1 MKAEAAINQKDIETL
16 QKSPLFH
23 FSLTEKELFH
33 SNFLAWLLKKYCSK
47 DLENIKSLFPE
58 SLFQNDRKWKILE
71 VQREKDKNKDIS
83 ITLKCGH
90 LETKVYIE
98 NKIKSMPSKI
108 QLMKYSADI
117 IKENIEK
124 NKNSSFIED
133 IRHGILLSITE
144 PDFDLCFSPEE
155 MNHFM
160 NQYEDSKGRKIYAH
174 LSTQNKFT
182 WKRIDYKELRN
193 ILNNILKSSII
204 SSNYER
210 GIVEDYI
217 GIILSLENLYNS
229 FCFPKRKTS
238 GPFVLSDKNKK
249 TLTECRIMDLVDKYN
264 YQYLSN
270 IVIEKL
276 KNEELRTIA
285 IKPINTCFETNNMQ
299 SFIWENSNN
308 DWDIQIGSSYS
319 NKGKTGI
326 LDVKYRIPINTDNSF
341 MYGIQLNGGQ
351 FRQFF
356 EYKETSKN
364 RQCLDKLLSVAKSI
378 RGKKLWLAFEEKGK
392 LCPEELIQI
401 PEEPTINGRL
411 NLPPFGNYNGSF
423 FYRYKKIDQFS
434 LDEIVQFILDY
445 HSTAYENRK
454 SIKNVI
460 ESL

>member
-1 MKAEAAINQKDIETL
+1 
-16 QKSPLFH
+16 
-23 FSLTEKELFH
+23 
-33 SNFLAWLLKKYCSK
+33 
-47 DLENIKSLFPE
+47 
-58 SLFQNDRKWKILE
+58 
-71 VQREKDKNKDIS
+71 
-83 ITLKCGH
+83 
-90 LETKVYIE
+90 
-98 NKIKSMPSKI
+98 
-108 QLMKYSADI
+108 
-117 IKENIEK
+117 
-124 NKNSSFIED
+124 
-133 IRHGILLSITE
+133 
-144 PDFDLCFSPEE
+144 
-155 MNHFM
+155 
-160 NQYEDSKGRKIYAH
+160 
-174 LSTQNKFT
+174 
-182 WKRIDYKELRN
+182 
-193 ILNNILKSSII
+193 
-204 SSNYER
+204 
-210 GIVEDYI
+210 
-217 GIILSLENLYNS
+217 
-229 FCFPKRKTS
+229 
-238 GPFVLSDKNKK
+238 
-249 TLTECRIMDLVDKYN
+249 MDLVDKYN